1 MTTVEDANYS
11 LSKILDSGSK
21 KNLIELAWIKNVRVT
36 LPRIIITL
44 SLPSFANSQ
53 RERIVKEV
61 RNILLKFE
69 DVNDVQIEIDNDVPQ
84 SNSTSEK
91 NVPELQNIKGIKH
104 IIAISSGK
112 GGVGKST
119 IAVNI
124 ACSLSKLGLKTGLL
138 DADIY
143 GPNTPSMLGVT
154 EENPKVTDG
163 SGNEQ
168 RLIPINKYGISL
180 VSMGFLIEEGQPV
193 IWRGPM
199 LNSIIKQFLY
209 QVEWNDLDF
218 LVIDLPPGTGDAQ
231 ISLSQSVPISG
242 AIVVT
247 TPQKVSLQDARRGL
261 AMFKQLGVPLL
272 GVVENMSVFIPPD
285 MPNKKY
291 EIFGKGGGKILAGE
305 NNLPLLAQ
313 IPIEIKLVNESN
325 KGVPISISEPDKE
338 SSIRFKELAQL
349 IKKQFIN

>member
-1 MTTVEDANYS
+1 MTTIEDAINA
-11 LSKILDSGSK
+11 LSKILDAGSK
-21 KNLIELAWIKNVRVT
+21 KNVIELAWIKNVRVIV
-36 LPRIIITL
+36 PRVIVTL

-53 RERIVKEV
+53 RSRIVQEV
-61 RNILLKFE
+61 RESLLSF
-69 DVNDVQIEIDNDVPQ
+69 DDINDVQIELDNNPIQ
-84 SNSTSEK
+84 SESNNESNS
-91 NVPELQNIKGIKH
+91 PELQNIEGIRN
-104 IIAISSGK
+104 IIAVSSGK

-124 ACSLSKLGLKTGLL
+124 ACSLAKLGLRTGLL

-143 GPNTPSMLGVT
+143 GPNTPAMLGVT
-154 EENPKVTDG
+154 EESPKVTDG
-163 SGNEQ
+163 TGNDQ

-199 LNSIIKQFLY
+199 LNSIIRQFLY
-209 QVEWNDLDF
+209 QVEWDNLDF

-247 TPQKVSLQDARRGL
+247 TPQQVSLQDARRGL

-272 GVVENMSVFIPPD
+272 GIVENMSVFIPPD
-285 MPNKKY
+285 MPDKKY
-291 EIFGKGGGKILAGE
+291 EIFGKGGGAILASE
-305 NNLPLLAQ
+305 NNLQLLAQ
-313 IPIEIKLVNESN
+313 IPIEIPVVDESN
-325 KGVPISISEPDKE
+325 KGIPISISQPNKA
-338 SSIRFKELAQL
+338 SSIEFGKLAQL
-349 IKKQFIN
+349 IKNKFVN

>member
-1 MTTVEDANYS
+1 MTTIEDANYA
-11 LSKILDSGSK
+11 LSKILDAGSK
-21 KNLIELAWIKNVRVT
+21 KNVIELAWIKNVRVII
-36 LPRIIITL
+36 PRAIVTL

-53 RERIVKEV
+53 RERIVKDV
-61 RNILLKFE
+61 RNTLLNFE
-69 DVNDVQIEIDNDVPQ
+69 DINDVQIELDNNLAQ
-84 SNSTSEK
+84 SKSPSDN
-91 NVPELQNIKGIKH
+91 NVPDLKNIEGIKH
-104 IIAISSGK
+104 IIAVSSGK

-124 ACSLSKLGLKTGLL
+124 ACSLAKLGLKTGLL

-143 GPNTPSMLGVT
+143 GPNTPSMLGVS

-163 SGNEQ
+163 IGNEQ

-199 LNSIIKQFLY
+199 LNSIIRQFLY
-209 QVEWNDLDF
+209 QVEWNNLDF

-231 ISLSQSVPISG
+231 ISLAQSVPISG

-247 TPQKVSLQDARRGL
+247 TPQRVSLQDSRRGL
-261 AMFKQLGVPLL
+261 AMFRQLGVPLL
-272 GVVENMSVFIPPD
+272 GIVENMSVFIPPD

-291 EIFGKGGGKILAGE
+291 EIFGKGGGKILAEE
-305 NNLPLLAQ
+305 NNLQLLAQ
-313 IPIEIKLVNESN
+313 IPIEIPLVDESN
-325 KGVPISISEPDKE
+325 KGIPISLSQPNKE
-338 SSIRFKELAQL
+338 SSMK
-349 IKKQFIN
+349 